1 MLPYGRQS
9 IAEDDVEAVT
19 EVLRGDWLTTG
30 PAVDPFEAELARWT
44 GGVPCVA
51 VTSGT
56 AALHVAYVAAGVGPG
71 DEVVTSPLTFVATA
85 ATAALR
91 GRPGGLRRRP
101 ARHRQPRPGRRRRR
115 W

>member
-9 IAEDDVEAVT
+9 IAEDDVRAVT

-30 PAVDPFEAELARWT
+30 PAVALFEAELAGWT

-56 AALHVAYVAAGVGPG
+56 AALHVAYVAAGRYLDGSG
-71 DEVVTSPLTFVATA
+71 ASEDGA
-85 ATAALR
+85 A
-91 GRPGGLRRRP
+91 
-101 ARHRQPRPGRRRRR
+101 
-115 W
+115 